1 MAGPFT
7 PLRGWASL
15 HLQGNLEVEQR
26 RILLT
31 PEDIGFSWTT
41 AGVRSK
47 NRELDGI
54 GGIELDKVAD
64 PFLWNIEQ
72 FCHGPF
78 RQYLALLNE
87 LIILFFSEDD
97 IERDLICPSVF
108 AADCFS

>member
-1 MAGPFT
+1 MAGPS
-7 PLRGWASL
+7 PSLSGWASL
-15 HLQGNLEVEQR
+15 HLQGNLEVEEG

-41 AGVRSK
+41 AGVPSK

-64 PFLWNIEQ
+64 PFFRNIEQ

-78 RQYLALLNE
+78 SQHLALLNE

>member
-1 MAGPFT
+1 
-7 PLRGWASL
+7 
-15 HLQGNLEVEQR
+15 
-26 RILLT
+26 LT

-64 PFLWNIEQ
+64 PFFWNIEQ

-78 RQYLALLNE
+78 RQHLALLDE
-87 LIILFFSEDD
+87 IIILFFPEDD
-97 IERDLICPSVF
+97 IERDLIGSSVLT
-108 AADCFS
+108 ANCFS